1 MKVTNK
7 RRLATQAIEDA
18 LRLVGTCEE
27 VWANGGAL
35 SPEARSASTL
45 IHLAKEK
52 MGTALAQLGGNE
64 PTKSNEELLQEYLAT
79 FRAMKAEGTLE
90 AEQHHIRKYIYFLE
104 HPNEGDTA
112 RDAFGRNGDGKIE
125 DLRADLGSKSVAEVD
140 FKDIRRFFNSLAERN
155 LREGSIHISICAV
168 RAFHKF
174 LTKYYG
180 YDDPGMDDIIARD
193 YRGRVPNAFKRRP
206 ISREDIRKLIQ
217 AAKGIRDK
225 TIIGVGYYTGLRVS
239 ELANL
244 RLSHV
249 NVEKGLVWVERG
261 KGGEE
266 GWAKYS
272 KEDLGMIV
280 DRWLKERG
288 SYLNARDDDHFFVST
303 CGKGLSPQRIREIVH
318 EAAKRAGIQAKV
330 GEMADGKPIY
340 RVSPHVLRHCF
351 ATHASQDGMKFEHI
365 QRQMRHKKPSTTMIY
380 IEEPQEDLFESYVRF
395 RGVSTKRRPRTSSKN
410 NTEGGEEA

>member
-27 VWANGGAL
+27 VWANGGTL

-52 MGTALAQLGGNE
+52 IGTALAQLGGNE
-64 PTKSNEELLQEYLAT
+64 PTKSNEELLQEYLST
-79 FRAMKAEGTLE
+79 FRAVKAEGTLRS
-90 AEQHHIRKYIYFLE
+90 EQHYIRKYIDFL
-104 HPNEGDTA
+104 G
-112 RDAFGRNGDGKIE
+112 G
-125 DLRADLGSKSVAEVD
+125 KSVAEVD

-155 LREGSIHISICAV
+155 QREGSIHISICAV

-180 YDDPGMDDIIARD
+180 YDDPGIDIRARE

-206 ISREDIRKLIQ
+206 ISREEVRKLIR
-217 AAKGIRDK
+217 AAKGVRNK
-225 TIIGVGYYTGLRVS
+225 TIIGVGYYTGLRAD

-249 NVEKGLVWVERG
+249 NVEKGLMWVEKG

-266 GWAKYS
+266 GWVKYS
-272 KEDLGMIV
+272 KEDLGMII
-280 DRWLKERG
+280 DCWLKERR

-303 CGKGLSPQRIREIVH
+303 RGKGLGPDSIWKIVH
-318 EAAKRAGIQAKV
+318 EAAKRARIQAKV
-330 GEMADGKPIY
+330 GESADGKPIY

-395 RGVSTKRRPRTSSKN
+395 RGISTKRRPRTSSRN
-410 NTEGGEEA
+410 NTEGDEEA